1 MTHPPATFGTPL
13 GPGERAAVA
22 VALGLGPDDL
32 LGGVD
37 GLPIRGGSTGLPF
50 LYVPLRHRSFVDRA
64 ALDPRALVAAVDA
77 DVAKDVF
84 VFAPEF
90 ATAVE
95 ATRGIAGRAYSRMF
109 APLDG
114 VPEDP
119 ATGSASGPLA
129 AYLVDEGLVPVPAA
143 GTVHLLS
150 EQGTAMGRQSFVHL
164 LVSLEDTQ
172 VRRIEVGGGAVPVIE
187 GILTC

>member
-1 MTHPPATFGTPL
+1 MTHPPSRFGAPLAAAGRAGVAAPL
-13 GPGERAAVA
+13 GLA
-22 VALGLGPDDL
+22 PDDQ
-32 LGGVD
+32 LGGVARY
-37 GLPIRGGSTGLPF
+37 PIRGGSTGLPF
-50 LYVPLRHRSFVDRA
+50 LYVPLRDRATVDRA

-77 DVAKDVF
+77 GVPKDVF
-84 VFAPEF
+84 VFTPEP
-90 ATAVE
+90 ATAEE
-95 ATRGIAGRAYSRMF
+95 AVRGIAGRAYSRMF

-129 AYLVDEGLVPVPAA
+129 AYLVAERLAPVPAA

-164 LVSLEDTQ
+164 RVEADGTEI
-172 VRRIEVGGGAVPVIE
+172 RTIEVGGNAVPVVE
-187 GILTC
+187 GVLRC